1 MHSPGSSPF
10 CLQLPVVHALTLSSS
25 YRTDGSGAPPVFP
38 FHWCCFELLLKVLT
52 NTTDLGRLDK
62 ELLYNVMQD
71 LAQDDTRYL
80 SLDYGEAGAAQ
91 SQFWE
96 SLPGQEFLVVKPAFV
111 PLLADILPVAIG
123 GETFK
128 NSPQAETP
136 VTLEARIAND
146 PFTNM
151 PYDILYK
158 ILCFLSFDSI
168 SNLSIASW
176 PVHVSLRN
184 NGGFWRQLAR
194 NSMPWFFELH
204 GLMEDEKLMEGRNFH
219 KLYLWLE
226 KMTRPK
232 PWVNESF
239 MAVANRRRIWG
250 VCEQLAGLYHTRMS
264 KRANRE
270 EFGEVANL
278 IWKHANNPQMPLVV
292 YPQPTANT
300 ETVSTQWVRS
310 LEELDS
316 GVALFNAF
324 WNDAGSLAGLSMSLS
339 GGSQRLFGRDNAV
352 EGVPKHTVTTKS
364 LSEFKGLILHLK
376 PMQIEKRGAET
387 FIVGITVICDSTQY
401 ILGDT
406 DEEYPQRPLL
416 INEGKNLVG
425 VVGHIANDKICRLG
439 LLQFSRPPHDDFDL
453 LRPGSPRADIPYLQ
467 RHLWKYSSRGNLG
480 THTGSTIPIKIW
492 DHPSLRVIFSRDPR
506 YSARNVPEEVLP
518 LEALIWA
525 KDAEELRTI
534 KRISAYV
541 TEGARYP
548 GQGSTGSRSRGCI
561 TTFAEPASSTSPTAS
576 SLSGGDWEEDNMVH
590 FEINGPGGEV
600 VTRVEVAMHEN
611 PKAIKLFTNRGRET
625 YWGEQKVENWR
636 VLEVP
641 QGETIVGLVFAFGQ
655 SSGWNNETK
664 TNVSEVLF

>member
-1 MHSPGSSPF
+1 MGSWDCYCAICGSTISGATISEKPRTARF
-10 CLQLPVVHALTLSSS
+10 HKRRAEERREAAAAAAGQDAPVNEESDEDSDDNESLDSYDEEYSYDPAILSDEDIEWTSS
-25 YRTDGSGAPPVFP
+25 LHILGFNPDANNITNYRTDGSGAPPVFP

-52 NTTDLGRLDK
+52 NTTDLDRLDK

-71 LAQDDTRYL
+71 LAQDDTRCL
-80 SLDYGEAGAAQ
+80 SLDYGGAGAAQ

-136 VTLEARIAND
+136 ANLEARIAND

-270 EFGEVANL
+270 EFGEV
-278 IWKHANNPQMPLVV
+278 PLVI

-310 LEELDS
+310 MEELDS
-316 GVALFNAF
+316 GVALFHAF
-324 WNDAGSLAGLSMSLS
+324 WNDDGSLTGLSMSLS

-352 EGVPKHTVTTKS
+352 EGVPKHTVTIKS
-364 LSEFKGLILHLK
+364 LPEFKGLILHLK
-376 PMQIEKRGAET
+376 PMQIQKRGAET
-387 FIVGITVICDSTQY
+387 FIVGIT
-401 ILGDT
+401 
-406 DEEYPQRPLL
+406 
-416 INEGKNLVG
+416 
-425 VVGHIANDKICRLG
+425 
-439 LLQFSRPPHDDFDL
+439 
-453 LRPGSPRADIPYLQ
+453 
-467 RHLWKYSSRGNLG
+467 
-480 THTGSTIPIKIW
+480 
-492 DHPSLRVIFSRDPR
+492 
-506 YSARNVPEEVLP
+506 
-518 LEALIWA
+518 
-525 KDAEELRTI
+525 
-534 KRISAYV
+534 
-541 TEGARYP
+541 
-548 GQGSTGSRSRGCI
+548 
-561 TTFAEPASSTSPTAS
+561 
-576 SLSGGDWEEDNMVH
+576 
-590 FEINGPGGEV
+590 
-600 VTRVEVAMHEN
+600 
-611 PKAIKLFTNRGRET
+611 
-625 YWGEQKVENWR
+625 
-636 VLEVP
+636 
-641 QGETIVGLVFAFGQ
+641 
-655 SSGWNNETK
+655 
-664 TNVSEVLF
+664 